1 MEELEKF
8 FTNTKMFYI
17 ATIENNQ
24 PRVRPFGNIVFDK
37 GCMFI
42 NTGRTKHFYQQVK
55 ENPHIEICAF
65 EKGTWFRVQALVE
78 ECKEKDIL
86 KKTVE
91 LDPFVK
97 KNYQN
102 RMEELVILELKQ
114 VKAYRCQF
122 DKWNLVY
129 EETE

>member
-42 NTGRTKHFYQQVK
+42 NK
-55 ENPHIEICAF
+55 
-65 EKGTWFRVQALVE
+65 
-78 ECKEKDIL
+78 
-86 KKTVE
+86 
-91 LDPFVK
+91 
-97 KNYQN
+97 
-102 RMEELVILELKQ
+102 
-114 VKAYRCQF
+114 
-122 DKWNLVY
+122 
-129 EETE
+129 

>member
-42 NTGRTKHFYQQVK
+42 NTGRTKRFYQQVK

-78 ECKEKDIL
+78 ECKEKRYFEENCRAGSICE
-86 KKTVE
+86 KKLSKSNGRTC
-91 LDPFVK
+91 DFGVK
-97 KNYQN
+97 TS
-102 RMEELVILELKQ
+102 ESISLSV
-114 VKAYRCQF
+114 
-122 DKWNLVY
+122 
-129 EETE
+129 